1 MSGSN
6 QLDCRH
12 RSRGIWLVKVPKYLS
27 TKWIQSAGKPEIGRI
42 RVVKP
47 QSPGGKTEVKF
58 CLSNRDDDD
67 DDDEDGG
74 GGDSTSTDVPLE
86 HQFVTGGVSF
96 QAMTAIC
103 EDTSNCEDP
112 LNDIGR
118 LSVIGRVVQKAEC
131 RPPPSKKYMKMKINH
146 IENVSRPEKLIKTM
160 ERAEVKFKPSNQG
173 IIEDRTKRVEKNI
186 RLSRDDLRNLLFQ
199 AFEKHQYYRLV
210 DLAKITQQPPNF
222 LKDVLCDIAQYNT
235 MPPHRYTWELK
246 PEYRHYKESSME
258 QQSSP

>member
-27 TKWIQSAGKPEIGRI
+27 TKWVQSAGRPEIGRI

-47 QSPGGKTEVKF
+47 QTSGGKTEVKF
-58 CLSNRDDDD
+58 CLADDGCNAFKT
-67 DDDEDGG
+67 EEI
-74 GGDSTSTDVPLE
+74 PLE
-86 HQFVTGGVSF
+86 HQFVTSGVSF

-112 LNDIGR
+112 LNDIGK
-118 LSVIGRVVQKAEC
+118 LSVVGRIVQKAEC
-131 RPPPSKKYMKMKINH
+131 RPPPSTNYMKMKKTH
-146 IENVSRPEKLIKTM
+146 IENVSKPEKLIKTM

-173 IIEDRTKRVEKNI
+173 TIVERTKRVEKNI
-186 RLSRDDLRNLLFQ
+186 RLNRDDLRNLLFQ

-210 DLAKITQQPPNF
+210 DLAKITQQPPNY

-246 PEYRHYKESSME
+246 PEYRHYQESSAE
-258 QQSSP
+258 PQSSP